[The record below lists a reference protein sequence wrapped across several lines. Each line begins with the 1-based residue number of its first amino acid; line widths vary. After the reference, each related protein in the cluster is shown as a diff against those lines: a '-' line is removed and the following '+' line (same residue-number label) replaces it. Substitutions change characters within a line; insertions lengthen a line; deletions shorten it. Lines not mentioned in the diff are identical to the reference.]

1 MYALFKKEINNFL
14 SSLIGIMVVVVFLLI
29 TGLFL
34 WVFKSDFNIMSYGY
48 ASLDGLF
55 ILAPWVFLFLVPAVT
70 MRFFAEERRTGTIEM
85 LLTKPLSDWQI
96 VGAKYLAGVALV
108 LLALIP
114 TLIYY
119 ISVSRLAIPV
129 GNVDHGGI
137 WGSYIGLF
145 FLSAAFVSIGVF
157 CSSVTNNQ
165 ILAFILSVF
174 LCGFLYIGFDMLY
187 SLSLFGKVDLF
198 IQQLGMA
205 AHYSSLSRGVID
217 TRDLLYFLGVIAL
230 FLCLTKSS
238 LASRKN
244 NKRNEITTLVFTMLI
259 IVLTNT
265 IGSFV
270 YTRFDLTS
278 EKRYTLSDT
287 SKDILKD
294 LDDYVYFRVY
304 LEGEFP
310 AGFKKLRKET
320 KEMLDEFRA
329 YSKFIDYEFI
339 NPSESNDQAER
350 QETYKILWQSGLNYY
365 TETVQTNTGMQQI
378 MIWPG
383 TIVSYRENELAID
396 LLSGQSGQSQE
407 TVLNNSAQD
416 LEYKLISAI
425 KEISTSNK
433 PTVAFVDGHGELS
446 DLEVYDIAN
455 TLSKKYII
463 KRATL
468 NEQLNSLMKRE
479 LDRDSNIIIKPAFDA
494 VIIAKPTLPFT
505 EKDKFIIDQ
514 YIMYGGKVMW
524 LIDPVNAN
532 MDSLQSSESTMG
544 LTLDLNIDDQLFKYG
559 MRLNKNLLL
568 AYPCAKIGLVT
579 GQGASLQ
586 SMLLPWYYFP
596 LLSPA
601 SEHPIVRNIESVKAE
616 FVSSLEPT
624 TSAPEIQKI
633 PLLKTS
639 DYTKVSSAPVY
650 ISLDILNQRPSA
662 QMFPQKGLMTAYLL
676 NGVFTSLYENRMPAS
691 ITDAPEIGF
700 KAESVPNSMIII
712 ADGDIIRNQLAQ
724 LDYAKK
730 NNKRVGSPLPL
741 GYDQYT
747 NNTYGNKQF
756 IENAISYLLEGQ
768 GLIDIRSRELKIRL
782 LDINKINSSQIT
794 WQLINVVLPSAIMI
808 IFGIILAIL
817 RKKKYTSN

>member
-1 MYALFKKEINNFL
+1 
-14 SSLIGIMVVVVFLLI
+14 MVG
-29 TGLFL
+29 GLMEN
-34 WVFKSDFNIMSYGY
+34 K
-48 ASLDGLF
+48 
-55 ILAPWVFLFLVPAVT
+55 
-70 MRFFAEERRTGTIEM
+70 
-85 LLTKPLSDWQI
+85 
-96 VGAKYLAGVALV
+96 
-108 LLALIP
+108 
-114 TLIYY
+114 
-119 ISVSRLAIPV
+119 
-129 GNVDHGGI
+129 
-137 WGSYIGLF
+137 
-145 FLSAAFVSIGVF
+145 
-157 CSSVTNNQ
+157 
-165 ILAFILSVF
+165 
-174 LCGFLYIGFDMLY
+174 
-187 SLSLFGKVDLF
+187 
-198 IQQLGMA
+198 
-205 AHYSSLSRGVID
+205 
-217 TRDLLYFLGVIAL
+217 
-230 FLCLTKSS
+230 
-238 LASRKN
+238 RKN
-244 NKRNEITTLVFTMLI
+244 IKRNEIASLFIILII
-259 IVLTNT
+259 IVLVNI

-287 SKDILKD
+287 TKDILRN

-339 NPSESNDQAER
+339 NPSESNDPAER

-365 TETVQTNTGMQQI
+365 TETIQTNTGMQQI

-383 TIVSYRENELAID
+383 ILMTYRDNEMAID
-396 LLSGQSGQSQE
+396 LLSGQSGQTQE
-407 TVLNNSAQD
+407 MVLNNSAQD

-425 KEISTSNK
+425 KDISTTVK
-433 PTVAFVDGHGELS
+433 PTIAFVDGHGELA

-455 TLSKKYII
+455 TLAKKYII

-468 NEQLNSLMKRE
+468 NEQLNSLMKRD
-479 LDRDSNIIIKPAFDA
+479 LDRDSNIVIKPAFDA
-494 VIIAKPTLPFT
+494 IVIAKPTESFS

-524 LIDPVNAN
+524 LLDAVSAS
-532 MDSLQSSESTMG
+532 MDSLQSQESTMG
-544 LTLDLNIDDQLFKYG
+544 LALNINLDDQLFKYG
-559 MRLNKNLLL
+559 LKLNRNLLL
-568 AYPCAKIGLVT
+568 SYPCAQIGLVT

-601 SEHPIVRNIESVKAE
+601 SEHPIVRNLEAVKAD
-616 FVSSLEPT
+616 FISSLEPT

-650 ISLDILNQRPSA
+650 ISLDILNQRPNAS
-662 QMFPQKGLMTAYLL
+662 MFPQKGMTTAYLL
-676 NGVFTSLYENRMPAS
+676 NGKFTSLYENRMTTA
-691 ITDAPEIGF
+691 ITESAEIGF
-700 KAESVPNSMIII
+700 KSESVPTSMIVI

-756 IENAISYLLEGQ
+756 IENAITYLLEGD
-768 GLIDIRSRELKIRL
+768 GIINIRTRELKIRL
-782 LDINKINSSQIT
+782 LDVNKVNGAQIT

-808 IFGIILAIL
+808 VLGIVLAVL
-817 RKKKYTSN
+817 RKKKYTK

>member
-1 MYALFKKEINNFL
+1 MENK
-14 SSLIGIMVVVVFLLI
+14 
-29 TGLFL
+29 
-34 WVFKSDFNIMSYGY
+34 
-48 ASLDGLF
+48 
-55 ILAPWVFLFLVPAVT
+55 
-70 MRFFAEERRTGTIEM
+70 
-85 LLTKPLSDWQI
+85 
-96 VGAKYLAGVALV
+96 
-108 LLALIP
+108 
-114 TLIYY
+114 
-119 ISVSRLAIPV
+119 
-129 GNVDHGGI
+129 
-137 WGSYIGLF
+137 
-145 FLSAAFVSIGVF
+145 
-157 CSSVTNNQ
+157 
-165 ILAFILSVF
+165 
-174 LCGFLYIGFDMLY
+174 
-187 SLSLFGKVDLF
+187 
-198 IQQLGMA
+198 
-205 AHYSSLSRGVID
+205 
-217 TRDLLYFLGVIAL
+217 
-230 FLCLTKSS
+230 
-238 LASRKN
+238 RKN
-244 NKRNEITTLVFTMLI
+244 IKRNEILTLVITLLI
-259 IVLTNT
+259 IVLINI
-265 IGSFV
+265 IGSFI

-278 EKRYTLSDT
+278 EKRYTLSNT
-287 SKDILKD
+287 SKEILRN

-383 TIVSYRENELAID
+383 IIMSYRESEMAID

-425 KEISTSNK
+425 KEISTNIK
-433 PTVAFVDGHGELS
+433 PTIAFVDGHGELA

-468 NEQLNSLMKRE
+468 NEQLNSLMKR
-479 LDRDSNIIIKPAFDA
+479 DFNSDSSIVVKPAYDA
-494 VIIAKPTLPFT
+494 IIIAKPTEPFS
-505 EKDKFIIDQ
+505 EKDKFILDQ

-524 LIDPVNAN
+524 LLDPVSAD
-532 MDSLQSSESTMG
+532 MDSLKNSESTMG
-544 LTLDLNIDDQLFKYG
+544 LALNLNLDDQLFKYG
-559 MRLNKNLLL
+559 IKLNRNLLL
-568 AYPCAKIGLVT
+568 AYPCAQIGLVT
-579 GQGASLQ
+579 GEGANMQ

-596 LLSPA
+596 LLNAA
-601 SEHPIVRNIESVKAE
+601 SEHPITRNLEAVKAD

-650 ISLDILNQRPSA
+650 ISLDILNQRPNA
-662 QMFPQKGLMTAYLL
+662 QMFPQKGMTTAYLL
-676 NGVFTSLYENRMPAS
+676 NGTFSSLYENRIP
-691 ITDAPEIGF
+691 DAIAESSEIGF
-700 KAESVPNSMIII
+700 KTESVPTSMIVI

-730 NNKRVGSPLPL
+730 NNKRIGSPLQL

-756 IENAISYLLEGQ
+756 VENAVTYLLEGE
-768 GLIDIRSRELKIRL
+768 GLINIRSRELKIRL
-782 LDINKINSSQIT
+782 LDMNKINSKPIMWQI
-794 WQLINVVLPSAIMI
+794 INVVLPSAIMI
-808 IFGIILAIL
+808 VLGIVLAIL
-817 RKKKYTSN
+817 RKKKYTKS